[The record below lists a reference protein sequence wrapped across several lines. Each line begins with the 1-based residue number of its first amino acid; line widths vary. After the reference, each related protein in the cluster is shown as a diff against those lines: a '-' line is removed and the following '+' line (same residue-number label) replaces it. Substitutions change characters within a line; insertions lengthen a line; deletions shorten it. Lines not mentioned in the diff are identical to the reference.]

1 MRNPREP
8 SRIFGDPQESSETL
22 RNPRNPRKPSAT
34 LGNPQ
39 GPSQWRLVVDPPVV
53 ASDRP
58 VVDDPPIVVVAC
70 DRLVVEPSMVASD
83 RLVAECTL
91 PTTTSSLLLR
101 LLRLFSVPSLPTR
114 PLADQVRAAT
124 APKVQYYYTA
134 PNADAAPRAAA
145 ELAAQ
150 IGGERGCEPRG
161 VVVPNW

>member
-1 MRNPREP
+1 MMARDRLG
-8 SRIFGDPQESSETL
+8 SQ
-22 RNPRNPRKPSAT
+22 AT
-34 LGNPQ
+34 SGRMPHAT
-39 GPSQWRLVVDPPVV
+39 SQWCLVVDPPVV

-124 APKVQYYYTA
+124 APKVQYTA

-150 IGGERGCEPRG
+150 IGGERGFEPRG
-161 VVVPNW
+161 VYNIVPNW